1 MEKELLKVMS
11 NRMEIL
17 AEYRQANTQLA
28 TLKEKEAVGIH
39 SGTETVKIEP
49 RYGEEM
55 TYLTNKCAQLDMILE
70 AMAASE
76 D

>member
-1 MEKELLKVMS
+1 MS

-17 AEYRQANTQLA
+17 AEYRQANSQLA
-28 TLKEKEAVGIH
+28 TLKRKESVGVN

-49 RYGEEM
+49 QYGNEM

-70 AMAASE
+70 AMDASE

>member
-1 MEKELLKVMS
+1 MS

-17 AEYRQANTQLA
+17 AEYRQANSQLA
-28 TLKEKEAVGIH
+28 TLKAREAVGTQ
-39 SGTETVKIEP
+39 SGTETVTIEP

-55 TYLTNKCAQLDMILE
+55 TYLSDKCAQLEMILE

>member
-1 MEKELLKVMS
+1 MLKELLKVMS

-17 AEYRQANTQLA
+17 AESRQAHSQLA
-28 TLKEKEAVGIH
+28 TLKHQESVGVQA
-39 SGTETVKIEP
+39 GTETVTIEP
-49 RYGEEM
+49 RYGNEM

-70 AMAASE
+70 AMDASE

>member
-11 NRMEIL
+11 NRTEIL
-17 AEYRQANTQLA
+17 AEYRQANSQLA
-28 TLKEKEAVGIH
+28 TLKKKESVGVQ
-39 SGTETVKIEP
+39 SGSGTVKIEP

>member
-1 MEKELLKVMS
+1 MS

-17 AEYRQANTQLA
+17 AEYRQANSQLA
-28 TLKEKEAVGIH
+28 TLKRQESAGVQ
-39 SGTETVKIEP
+39 SGAETVTIEP
-49 RYGEEM
+49 RYGSEM

-70 AMAASE
+70 AMDASE